1 MNLLAA
7 LKPRGLPPGPDGK
20 PPSGPPPLTWPITLG
35 LAGTVLSAFA
45 SYLATRLTSFAAVDL
60 TGGFG
65 IGTDEASWVANAY
78 NVGEIV
84 VVPMTA
90 WLGGIISQRRAIA
103 IAMAVLT
110 VASAACPV
118 APSYTWLI
126 ALRFIEGLG
135 GGALIPLLL
144 STLLRF
150 IPLHQRVIAFAFYA
164 LVTTS
169 TPLVAEFVTGLLT
182 ELLGWQAVFYAVVL
196 LCPVVMILVLAG
208 LPVEPVKSE
217 GFTGADYP
225 GMMLMALFAG
235 TLTTALD
242 VGQRLDWFDDPLILA
257 LFAASGCL
265 LVAFVA
271 WELSTPKPLINL
283 RLLGRRNL
291 ACGLVLIFPFSM
303 SLVATSTVVSQYGT
317 LVRGFRELQVG
328 EVLIWAALIQ
338 AAVCAL
344 GPPVLRRVD
353 TRVAIACG
361 LVLVALGCRFAT
373 YIDSDWAILN
383 LIPSQTLIACGQPL
397 VMMGLLFTTTSVLQP
412 QDGVSGATLFN
423 VVRTLAGSVGGAI
436 VTGVMTV
443 RERVHSNT
451 MVDHLVSG
459 ALPTMQGGGTAAL
472 AGAVRVQATVMAT
485 ADAYGMIGVVMV
497 ATMLMLFVTTEV
509 RIAKSPVAKAP
520 A

>member
-1 MNLLAA
+1 
-7 LKPRGLPPGPDGK
+7 
-20 PPSGPPPLTWPITLG
+20 
-35 LAGTVLSAFA
+35 
-45 SYLATRLTSFAAVDL
+45 
-60 TGGFG
+60 
-65 IGTDEASWVANAY
+65 
-78 NVGEIV
+78 
-84 VVPMTA
+84 
-90 WLGGIISQRRAIA
+90 
-103 IAMAVLT
+103 
-110 VASAACPV
+110 
-118 APSYTWLI
+118 
-126 ALRFIEGLG
+126 
-135 GGALIPLLL
+135 
-144 STLLRF
+144 
-150 IPLHQRVIAFAFYA
+150 
-164 LVTTS
+164 
-169 TPLVAEFVTGLLT
+169 
-182 ELLGWQAVFYAVVL
+182 
-196 LCPVVMILVLAG
+196 
-208 LPVEPVKSE
+208 
-217 GFTGADYP
+217 
-225 GMMLMALFAG
+225 
-235 TLTTALD
+235 
-242 VGQRLDWFDDPLILA
+242 
-257 LFAASGCL
+257 
-265 LVAFVA
+265 
-271 WELSTPKPLINL
+271 
-283 RLLGRRNL
+283 
-291 ACGLVLIFPFSM
+291 
-303 SLVATSTVVSQYGT
+303 
-317 LVRGFRELQVG
+317 
-328 EVLIWAALIQ
+328 
-338 AAVCAL
+338 
-344 GPPVLRRVD
+344 VLRRVD

>member
-1 MNLLAA
+1 MSLLAA
-7 LKPRGLPPGPDGK
+7 LEPRSLPPGPNGK
-20 PPSGPPPLTWPITLG
+20 PPSGPPALTWPITLG

-45 SYLATRLTSFAAVDL
+45 SYLATRLTSFAAADL

-65 IGTDEASWVANAY
+65 VGSDEASWVVNAY

-110 VASAACPV
+110 VASAACPL
-118 APSYTWLI
+118 APNYTWLVG
-126 ALRFIEGLG
+126 LRFVEGLG

-150 IPLHQRVIAFAFYA
+150 MPLHQRVIAFAFYA

-169 TPLVAEFVTGLLT
+169 TPLLAEFTTGVLT
-182 ELLGWQAVFYAVVL
+182 DLLGWEAVFYLVVL
-196 LCPVVMILVLAG
+196 LCPVVMMLVLAG
-208 LPVEPVKSE
+208 LPVEPVKVE
-217 GFTGADYP
+217 GFVGADYV
-225 GMMLMALFAG
+225 GMLLMALFAG

-242 VGQRLDWFDDPLILA
+242 LGQRLDWFDNPLILS
-257 LFAASGCL
+257 LFAASAFL
-265 LVAFVA
+265 LLAFVL
-271 WELSTPKPLINL
+271 WEIVTPKPLIDL

-291 ACGLVLIFPFSM
+291 ACGLVLIFPFSL
-303 SLVATSTVVSQYGT
+303 SLVATSTVVAQYGT

-328 EVLIWAALIQ
+328 EILIWAALIQ
-338 AAVCAL
+338 AIVCAI

-353 TRVAIACG
+353 TRVTIAVG
-361 LVLVALGCRFAT
+361 LALVALGCRFAT

-383 LIPSQTLIACGQPL
+383 LIPSQTLVACGQPL

-412 QDGVSGATLFN
+412 EDALSGATLFN
-423 VVRTLAGSVGGAI
+423 VVRTLAGSVGGAV

-459 ALPTMQGGGTAAL
+459 ALPTLQGGGNAAL
-472 AGAVRVQATVMAT
+472 AGATRVQATVMAT

-497 ATMLMLFVTTEV
+497 VTMLLLFVTSEV
-509 RIAKSPVAKAP
+509 RIARAP